1 VPAAGECFAC
11 HGGRRSFVLG
21 VSAIQLAPAARP
33 GELDLAGLVA
43 QGRLTAPPSAAP
55 VIPGNATE
63 VAALGYLHA
72 NCSHCHNQARPAHDG
87 ARCFD
92 PENRYDFTLAVDS
105 LAAVAN
111 TATYKTVVGAA
122 ITPGDPG
129 ASKLVDRMGK
139 RGFLQQMPPLATE
152 KVDRDAVALIRRWI
166 EEMR

>member
-1 VPAAGECFAC
+1 
-11 HGGRRSFVLG
+11 
-21 VSAIQLAPAARP
+21 
-33 GELDLAGLVA
+33 
-43 QGRLTAPPSAAP
+43 
-55 VIPGNATE
+55 E

-105 LAAVAN
+105 LASVAD
-111 TATYKTVVGAA
+111 TPTYRTVVGAA
-122 ITPGDPG
+122 IKRGDPDG
-129 ASKLVDRMGK
+129 SEVVARIGK

-152 KVDRDAVALIRRWI
+152 KIDRDAVARIRTWI